1 MAVVNTIADLAAW
14 LGWYVVP
21 FILILSLIVSIHELG
36 HYLVGRWCGVKIDAF
51 SLGFGPELWA
61 RVDSHGTRWRVGA
74 LPLGGYV
81 KFHGDANVASVE
93 GRASQ
98 SLIPA
103 NPSNIQ
109 LISPPQLTTG
119 KLLSPV
125 ASSRAITF
133 ASPNGVALPL
143 NVPGL
148 LVVPSNVEVDGGYA
162 EFQAETAAIMREVCG
177 RTVTAADIFAA
188 AQALERAYATKGYL
202 SVRVAVPPQRVA
214 DGETLHMTVVDGI
227 VPSTDVIDR
236 SLTLAGQPLRN
247 RAAIVAAGPIANFL
261 LAFVIFAG
269 MFMAFGRVEHLAR
282 IGRVEAS
289 SPAAAAGFQAGDV
302 VKSINGQ
309 PINSFEALQ
318 ESTLMSTG
326 LPMNFVVDRDGRAV
340 ELTATPKITV
350 VDQGVFGK
358 RRMGHLGLASSA
370 NPNDVRIERC
380 GLLTCA
386 AWGAQQEWFIVKA
399 TGTYIVGI
407 FAGRESTDQ
416 MSGLIGA
423 AQMAGEMA
431 KISFWELF
439 SLAAWFSVSVGLMNL
454 LPVPLLDGGHLAFYA
469 FEGLRGRPLSE
480 RAQEIGLRI
489 GIALVA
495 LLVVFTTSH
504 DILRLVTNGN

>member
-1 MAVVNTIADLAAW
+1 M
-14 LGWYVVP
+14 
-21 FILILSLIVSIHELG
+21 
-36 HYLVGRWCGVKIDAF
+36 
-51 SLGFGPELWA
+51 
-61 RVDSHGTRWRVGA
+61 
-74 LPLGGYV
+74 
-81 KFHGDANVASVE
+81 
-93 GRASQ
+93 
-98 SLIPA
+98 
-103 NPSNIQ
+103 
-109 LISPPQLTTG
+109 
-119 KLLSPV
+119 
-125 ASSRAITF
+125 
-133 ASPNGVALPL
+133 
-143 NVPGL
+143 
-148 LVVPSNVEVDGGYA
+148 
-162 EFQAETAAIMREVCG
+162 
-177 RTVTAADIFAA
+177 
-188 AQALERAYATKGYL
+188 
-202 SVRVAVPPQRVA
+202 
-214 DGETLHMTVVDGI
+214 
-227 VPSTDVIDR
+227 
-236 SLTLAGQPLRN
+236 TLAGQPLPN

-261 LAFVIFAG
+261 LAFVIFIG
-269 MFMAFGRVEHLAR
+269 MFMAFGRVEHMAR
-282 IGRVEAS
+282 IGRVEAN

-309 PINSFEALQ
+309 SIESFEALQ

-326 LPMNFVVDRDGRAV
+326 LPMKFVVDRQGNDV
-340 ELTATPKITV
+340 DLVATPKITV

-370 NPNDVRIERC
+370 DRSDARVERC
-380 GLLTCA
+380 NLMTCG
-386 AWGAQQEWFIVKA
+386 AWSVAQEWFIVKA
-399 TGTYIVGI
+399 TGTYIAGI

-480 RAQEIGLRI
+480 RAQEIGLRV

>member
-1 MAVVNTIADLAAW
+1 MAVVNAIADLVAW

-21 FILILSLIVSIHELG
+21 FILILSLIVFIHELG

-51 SLGFGPELWA
+51 SLGFGPELIA
-61 RVDSHGTRWRVGA
+61 RVDLRGTRWRVGA

-81 KFHGDANVASVE
+81 KFHGDANVASV
-93 GRASQ
+93 
-98 SLIPA
+98 
-103 NPSNIQ
+103 
-109 LISPPQLTTG
+109 
-119 KLLSPV
+119 
-125 ASSRAITF
+125 
-133 ASPNGVALPL
+133 
-143 NVPGL
+143 
-148 LVVPSNVEVDGGYA
+148 
-162 EFQAETAAIMREVCG
+162 
-177 RTVTAADIFAA
+177 
-188 AQALERAYATKGYL
+188 
-202 SVRVAVPPQRVA
+202 A
-214 DGETLHMTVVDGI
+214 DGAATD
-227 VPSTDVIDR
+227 PSVDR
-236 SLTLAGQPLRN
+236 SLTLAGQPLGN
-247 RAAIVAAGPIANFL
+247 RAAIVLAGPVANFI
-261 LAFVIFAG
+261 LALVIFTG

-282 IGRVEAS
+282 IGRVELN
-289 SPAAAAGFQAGDV
+289 SPAAAAGFQAGDL
-302 VKSINGQ
+302 VKSINGA
-309 PINSFEALQ
+309 PIDSFESLQ
-318 ESTLMSTG
+318 ELTLMSTG
-326 LPMNFVVDRDGRAV
+326 LPMSFVVDRQGRDV
-340 ELTATPKITV
+340 DLTATPKITV

-370 NPNDVRIERC
+370 DPSDARAERC

-386 AWGAQQEWFIVKA
+386 AWGAAQEWFIVKA

-454 LPVPLLDGGHLAFYA
+454 LPVPMLDGGHLAFYA

>member
-1 MAVVNTIADLAAW
+1 MAVVNTVAEIVAW
-14 LGWYVVP
+14 FGWYVIP

-61 RVDSHGTRWRVGA
+61 RVDSRGTRWRVA
-74 LPLGGYV
+74 VLPLGGYV
-81 KFHGDANVASVE
+81 KFHGDSNVAS
-93 GRASQ
+93 
-98 SLIPA
+98 
-103 NPSNIQ
+103 
-109 LISPPQLTTG
+109 
-119 KLLSPV
+119 
-125 ASSRAITF
+125 
-133 ASPNGVALPL
+133 
-143 NVPGL
+143 
-148 LVVPSNVEVDGGYA
+148 
-162 EFQAETAAIMREVCG
+162 
-177 RTVTAADIFAA
+177 AADGA
-188 AQALERAYATKGYL
+188 EPDP
-202 SVRVAVPPQRVA
+202 SV
-214 DGETLHMTVVDGI
+214 
-227 VPSTDVIDR
+227 DR

-247 RAAIVAAGPIANFL
+247 RAAIVAAGPIANFV
-261 LAFVIFAG
+261 LAFVIFTS
-269 MFMAFGRVEHLAR
+269 MFLAFGRVEHLAR
-282 IGRVEAS
+282 IGRVEPN
-289 SPAAAAGFQAGDV
+289 SPAATAGFQAGDV

-309 PINSFEALQ
+309 PIHSFEALQ

-326 LPMNFVVDRDGRAV
+326 LPMSFVVDRQGRDID
-340 ELTATPKITV
+340 LTATPKITV

-370 NPNDVRIERC
+370 DRNDATVERC
-380 GLLTCA
+380 GLATCA
-386 AWGAQQEWFIVKA
+386 GWGAAQEWFIVKA

-439 SLAAWFSVSVGLMNL
+439 NLAAWFSVSVGLMNL

>member
-1 MAVVNTIADLAAW
+1 MAVVNMIADLAAW

-36 HYLVGRWCGVKIDAF
+36 HYLVARWFGVKIDAF

-61 RVDSHGTRWRVGA
+61 RVDSRGTRWRVGA

-81 KFHGDANVASVE
+81 KFHGDANAAS
-93 GRASQ
+93 
-98 SLIPA
+98 
-103 NPSNIQ
+103 
-109 LISPPQLTTG
+109 
-119 KLLSPV
+119 
-125 ASSRAITF
+125 
-133 ASPNGVALPL
+133 
-143 NVPGL
+143 
-148 LVVPSNVEVDGGYA
+148 
-162 EFQAETAAIMREVCG
+162 
-177 RTVTAADIFAA
+177 
-188 AQALERAYATKGYL
+188 
-202 SVRVAVPPQRVA
+202 VA
-214 DGETLHMTVVDGI
+214 DGAEVD
-227 VPSTDVIDR
+227 PSIDR
-236 SLTLAGQPLRN
+236 SLTLVGQPLPN
-247 RAAIVAAGPIANFL
+247 RAAIVAAGPIANFI

-269 MFMAFGRVEHLAR
+269 MFMAFGRVEHLAL
-282 IGRVEAS
+282 IGRVEPN

-309 PINSFEALQ
+309 PIGSFEALQ

-326 LPMNFVVDRDGRAV
+326 LPMNFVVDRHGRDV
-340 ELTATPKITV
+340 DLTATPKITV

-380 GLLTCA
+380 GPMTCA
-386 AWGAQQEWFIVKA
+386 AWGAAQEWFIVKA